1 MYREITMA
9 NISLVQTENLSQEV
23 RKSDIHFP
31 KKLIILLC
39 MPSHPSSLLI
49 RHTLDCCFQ
58 KGGYFFFCQVRV
70 KLGDFVRDGGHLNET
85 VRPIK
90 NMHAVFC
97 KIDCR
102 WGDSKRKEQ
111 LAHF

>member
-9 NISLVQTENLSQEV
+9 NISLVQTQNLSQEV

-85 VRPIK
+85 VRRIK
-90 NMHAVFC
+90 NMHACFLQN
-97 KIDCR
+97 R
-102 WGDSKRKEQ
+102 LSLG
-111 LAHF
+111 